1 MSFELPAPSASLK
14 NAMQKLVPAQIERR
28 KAEDAE
34 DAEEEEELCHGGFK
48 PWQRVQSVSDISFG
62 HILGVRQGTP
72 GIIVGNSSDDQ
83 HLTVKFDRREDDSDL
98 CVDVHCGQVMKPLP
112 NNFRLGQKV
121 MACVDL
127 ELNDA
132 LVVPLGCTGTIIA
145 LAAGAV
151 DRLLVSFA
159 ERLDGIHECI
169 AVDADAI
176 LPDRLLVGGFKLG
189 QKVLCNGD
197 LSVNGQVHVP
207 RDTAG
212 KVVAEYS
219 DTRLTIHFDAAES
232 NQNQEGYESHRTF
245 NVQPFE
251 IRALRDLPCD
261 IRPGETVH
269 SKFDLGSGPSNVLVL
284 AGTRG
289 VVHEVHTCID
299 EMRIIVAFRG
309 NEEHGKSPQLLTV
322 SDSSIEKAPLANA
335 DEDATLRVAEN
346 VSQ

>member
-1 MSFELPAPSASLK
+1 
-14 NAMQKLVPAQIERR
+14 MQKLVPDQLERR

-34 DAEEEEELCHGGFK
+34 DAEEEDMELCHGGFK
-48 PWQRVQSVSDISFG
+48 PWERVQSVSDISYG

-72 GIIVGNSSDDQ
+72 GIVVGNSSDDQ
-83 HLTVKFDRREDDSDL
+83 HVTVKFDSREDDSDL
-98 CVDVHCGQVMKPLP
+98 CVDVHCEQLMKPLP
-112 NNFRLGQKV
+112 NNCRLGQKV

-132 LVVPLGCTGTIIA
+132 IVVPLGSTGRIIA
-145 LAAGAV
+145 PAVGAV
-151 DRLLVSFA
+151 DRLLVSFE
-159 ERLDGIHECI
+159 ERLDGIQGCI
-169 AVDADAI
+169 AVDADAV

-207 RDTAG
+207 KDTAG

-219 DTRLTIHFDAAES
+219 DTRLTIYFDAAES
-232 NQNQEGYESHRTF
+232 NENQEGYESHRTF
-245 NVQPFE
+245 NVQPLE
-251 IRALRDLPCD
+251 IRAFRDLPCD

-289 VVHEVHTCID
+289 EVHACID
-299 EMRIIVAFRG
+299 EMRIIVAFEG